1 MPFDGCDPRRPKPR
15 HGTIPEALFGSD
27 AWEVAMRDAQSSS
40 QGRTAAAT
48 LRWLAAVALVAGP
61 VCVATATDR
70 RAEQLEQFA
79 RETGLAPVEV
89 PGTGGEYLGKTHR
102 GYRVLFTAK
111 AGDVWGRYAARLAM
125 GEIGHEVGGM
135 LAYLTGSQEWGSG
148 AAGSPL
154 DRLLAQAIG
163 QPLSV
168 SMVLEHGRAGG
179 RLDVYPGYAVLKPET
194 ELPEVTKLGGG
205 PGSLR
210 SADTALAERIMQDGA
225 LVSRLRKLRGAY
237 LRVDDRT
244 VGLYWSGQEKDYS
257 AMIRGHGGYWK
268 MINAWLD
275 DLADVADALPSA
287 GAP

>member
-1 MPFDGCDPRRPKPR
+1 MLDRKSPVRGRAAWAAGPVR
-15 HGTIPEALFGSD
+15 GLVAL
-27 AWEVAMRDAQSSS
+27 
-40 QGRTAAAT
+40 
-48 LRWLAAVALVAGP
+48 ALVAGP
-61 VCVATATDR
+61 VCGVAAKDR
-70 RAEQLEQFA
+70 RAEQLQEFA
-79 RETGLAPVEV
+79 KQTGLTPVEV
-89 PGTGGEYLGKTHR
+89 QDTGGEYLGKTHR

-125 GEIGHEVGGM
+125 GEIGREAGGM

-148 AAGSPL
+148 VAGSPL

-168 SMVLEHGRAGG
+168 TMVLEHGRAGS
-179 RLDVYPGYAVLKPET
+179 RLDLYPGYAILKPEH
-194 ELPEVTKLGGG
+194 ELPELKKLGAG

-210 SADTALAERIMQDGA
+210 SDDPALAERIAANGE
-225 LVSRLRKLRGAY
+225 LVGRLKKLRGAY

-257 AMIRGHGGYWK
+257 AMIRGHGDYWK

-275 DLADVADALPSA
+275 DLADVADALPPA
-287 GAP
+287 NAATP

>member
-1 MPFDGCDPRRPKPR
+1 M
-15 HGTIPEALFGSD
+15 L
-27 AWEVAMRDAQSSS
+27 DAQSCPRARASWPA
-40 QGRTAAAT
+40 GAVRG
-48 LRWLAAVALVAGP
+48 LLAVALVAGP
-61 VCVATATDR
+61 VCGVTAKDR
-70 RAEQLEQFA
+70 RAEQIEAFA
-79 RETGLAPVEV
+79 KETGLTPIEV
-89 PGTGGEYLGKTHR
+89 AGTGGEYLGKTHR

-125 GEIGHEVGGM
+125 GEIGREAGGM

-148 AAGSPL
+148 VAGSPL

-168 SMVLEHGRAGG
+168 TMVLEHSRSGS
-179 RLDVYPGYAVLKPET
+179 RLDLYPGYAILKPEA
-194 ELPEVTKLGGG
+194 ELPEVRKLGGG

-210 SADTALAERIMQDGA
+210 SEDAGLAERIAANGE
-225 LVSRLRKLRGAY
+225 LVSRLKKLRGAY

-257 AMIRGHGGYWK
+257 AMIRDHGGYWK

-275 DLADVADALPSA
+275 DLADMADALPPADA